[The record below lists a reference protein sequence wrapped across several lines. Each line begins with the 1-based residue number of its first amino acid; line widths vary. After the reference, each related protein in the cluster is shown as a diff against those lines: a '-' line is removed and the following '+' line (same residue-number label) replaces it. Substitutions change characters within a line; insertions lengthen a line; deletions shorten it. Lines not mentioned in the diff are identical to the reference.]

1 MLSKYVIITGKG
13 QAEIQAEELDTTNLK
28 PNEAIIE
35 TSTSLISAGT
45 ELSRVFAIKEG
56 FTYPVRPGYSSI
68 GTVLAK
74 GEALS
79 DLNVGDKVFYSG
91 PHASV
96 NRHRRD
102 SKTQGPKIFKIPQDM
117 NDHEASLICLGLVA
131 MNGVNATEIKLGD
144 TLAVFG
150 LGTIGLMAALLYQEL
165 GARVIAVDPVLSR
178 CELAKDLG
186 IKEVLAC
193 TPDQQVA
200 ELKQMTNGRGV
211 DIAVDVSG
219 VSQAIENVIL
229 ACGLHGQ
236 VILLG
241 SPRAAY
247 TTNVTSILN
256 HIHMKMIK
264 VIGAFNN
271 LNPVYE
277 KEGSRICVE
286 RDFKVVTQ
294 RIYDKRIDASK
305 IISQIIKPEEI
316 EKAYHGLM
324 YEKETYQ
331 CVVIDWKKEG

>member
-1 MLSKYVIITGKG
+1 MLSKYVVITGKG
-13 QAEIQAEELDTTNLK
+13 KVEIKAEEVDTTNLK
-28 PNEAIIE
+28 PNEAIIK

-56 FTYPVRPGYSSI
+56 FSYPVRPGYSSI

-74 GEALS
+74 GKELE
-79 DLNVGDKVFYSG
+79 DLNIGDKVFYDG

-102 SKTQGPKIFKIPQDM
+102 NKTQDPKIFKIPEDM
-117 NDHEASLICLGLVA
+117 DDHHASLICLGLVA
-131 MNGVNATEIKLGD
+131 MNGVNSTEIKLGD

-150 LGTIGLMAALLYQEL
+150 LGTIGIMAALLYQEL
-165 GARVIAVDPVLSR
+165 GARVIAVDPVNSR
-178 CELAKDLG
+178 CELAKELG
-186 IKEVLAC
+186 IKEVLSCA
-193 TPDQQVA
+193 PNQQIT
-200 ELKQMTNGRGV
+200 ELKKMTKGRGV

-219 VSQAIENVIL
+219 VAPAIENAIL
-229 ACGLHGQ
+229 ASGIHGQ

-247 TTNVTSILN
+247 TTNITSVLN

-264 VIGAFNN
+264 IIGAFNN
-271 LNPVYE
+271 LNPVFE
-277 KEGSRICVE
+277 KEGSRISVE
-286 RDFKVVTQ
+286 RDFKVICD

-305 IISQIIKPEEI
+305 IISQVIKPEEI
-316 EKAYHGLM
+316 ERSYHGLM

-331 CVVIDWKKEG
+331 CVVIDWEKQD

>member
-56 FTYPVRPGYSSI
+56 FTYPVRPGYAAI

-74 GEALS
+74 GEALE
-79 DLNVGDKVFYSG
+79 DLTVGDKVYYSG

-96 NRHRRD
+96 NRYRRD

-117 NDHEASLICLGLVA
+117 NDYEATLICIGIIA

-150 LGTIGLMAALLYQEL
+150 LGTIGIMAALLYQEL
-165 GARVIAVDPVLSR
+165 GARVIAVDPVNSR
-178 CELAKDLG
+178 CELAKNLG

-193 TPDQQVA
+193 APDQQVA
-200 ELKQMTNGRGV
+200 ELKKMTNGRGV

-229 ACGLHGQ
+229 SCGPHGQ
-236 VILLG
+236 AVLLG

-247 TTNVTSILN
+247 TTNVTNILN

-277 KEGSRICVE
+277 KEGSRLCVA
-286 RDFKVVTQ
+286 RDFKVVSE

-305 IISQIIKPEEI
+305 IISHIIKPEEI

-324 YEKETYQ
+324 YEKEVYQ
-331 CVVIDWKKEG
+331 CVVIDWKKES